1 MQISLTPDQRL
12 QLSSESHSITI
23 PATVVGLRFIM
34 QMLQGQAMGQTKL
47 GEMGAPTQ
55 FEIDKAVK
63 DWTEKIF
70 KTPLIDCEV
79 DL

>member
-63 DWTEKIF
+63 EWQDKIWQP
-70 KTPLIDCEV
+70 PLIDCEV